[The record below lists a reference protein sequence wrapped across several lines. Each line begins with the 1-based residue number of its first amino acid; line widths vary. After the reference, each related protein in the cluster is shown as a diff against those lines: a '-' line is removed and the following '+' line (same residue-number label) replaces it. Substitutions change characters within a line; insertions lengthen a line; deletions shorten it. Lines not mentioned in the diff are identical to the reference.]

1 MLNRN
6 VEKEAV
12 NVLLQEN
19 RRLKRENQRI
29 RSLWMRLRRIKMF
42 RNKIQFDYSKK
53 SGDML

>member
-42 RNKIQFDYSKK
+42 RNKIQFDYSQK
-53 SGDML
+53 SGYML

>member
-42 RNKIQFDYSKK
+42 RNKIQFDYSQK